1 MTLPNPYDD
10 NGPPEGW
17 QRTIAMLLAVEE
29 AANDAIAAGTDDVV
43 EAEVAIKVVR
53 PELERLMAMRPLP
66 LRQRIANQLA
76 DERCR
81 TRGWVK
87 RIESGRVFWGPK

>member
-1 MTLPNPYDD
+1 MTQPLYDD

-29 AANDAIAAGTDDVV
+29 AANDAIADGQGVAD
-43 EAEVAIKVVR
+43 AEVAIKVVR
-53 PELERLMAMRPLP
+53 PELKRLMAMRPLP

-87 RIESGRVFWGPK
+87 RLDGGRVFWGPK